1 MTDIKTFIG
10 FFTDDQSKAAE
21 IINFFQDRRWFDDPP
36 EIRDGI
42 PYLSDSQMTVYEAN
56 LREFLETENI
66 DDVFSSKFSQTA
78 GLFRK
83 FAKEE
88 RLSSNTRFYI
98 TDFMLYNMQKEI
110 TLYTD
115 EDMDELMQSVCD
127 ELTKEHGDVF
137 TFFIGWIRLNH
148 KTRYHR
154 NYVLEQRYSMNIN
167 NQAYDMDEYLEL
179 LYYLFC
185 PTYIEENNMY
195 VRAAES
201 MNYTDTW
208 LYLAI
213 HFICALRT
221 TDLERIYHPMLP
233 YSAQEVIDRIKDDTF
248 NENDARYVI
257 LSINTRMCVLPLTP
271 NKTKAHSG
279 ISSVKFCIPDSC
291 EVHFGKLFALAE
303 AHRQLKGRED
313 MPIIRKISS
322 YQEISR
328 YMGDEIGELFL
339 KNDFRSRSATKSY
352 LQFIEMLADDI
363 LDEQENGVHVKG
375 YMLAALAR
383 SHKGSYGEFAATT
396 FEYLKDSGLS
406 GMTPEFIVFEL
417 LERGVLSFI
426 PSILLRMITDQEYG
440 RMDAHKQTQMVQALD
455 MTPAEIESVVS
466 VVEQSREMAKEAVR
480 DLVTTEDNILDVLH
494 RIGSGQA
501 FSKQPECMC
510 LYTAMGK
517 ICSYPDRMQCVGCPY
532 EIGTKSTYYLLIS
545 ETNRLRMLRR
555 KTEDEHEKKKYTKIL
570 KNLVLPKLAESLEC
584 IGEAYGPEVR
594 KQYELMIKEN
604 T

>member
-66 DDVFSSKFSQTA
+66 DDAFSSKFSQTA

-213 HFICALRT
+213 HFSRSFFA
-221 TDLERIYHPMLP
+221 D
-233 YSAQEVIDRIKDDTF
+233 S
-248 NENDARYVI
+248 
-257 LSINTRMCVLPLTP
+257 SIHACL
-271 NKTKAHSG
+271 
-279 ISSVKFCIPDSC
+279 
-291 EVHFGKLFALAE
+291 
-303 AHRQLKGRED
+303 
-313 MPIIRKISS
+313 
-322 YQEISR
+322 
-328 YMGDEIGELFL
+328 
-339 KNDFRSRSATKSY
+339 FRS
-352 LQFIEMLADDI
+352 L
-363 LDEQENGVHVKG
+363 
-375 YMLAALAR
+375 
-383 SHKGSYGEFAATT
+383 
-396 FEYLKDSGLS
+396 
-406 GMTPEFIVFEL
+406 
-417 LERGVLSFI
+417 
-426 PSILLRMITDQEYG
+426 LLRF
-440 RMDAHKQTQMVQALD
+440 
-455 MTPAEIESVVS
+455 VS
-466 VVEQSREMAKEAVR
+466 V
-480 DLVTTEDNILDVLH
+480 
-494 RIGSGQA
+494 
-501 FSKQPECMC
+501 P
-510 LYTAMGK
+510 
-517 ICSYPDRMQCVGCPY
+517 
-532 EIGTKSTYYLLIS
+532 
-545 ETNRLRMLRR
+545 
-555 KTEDEHEKKKYTKIL
+555 
-570 KNLVLPKLAESLEC
+570 
-584 IGEAYGPEVR
+584 
-594 KQYELMIKEN
+594 
-604 T
+604 

>member
-66 DDVFSSKFSQTA
+66 DDAFSSKFSQTA

-88 RLSSNTRFYI
+88 RLSSNTKFYI

-248 NENDARYVI
+248 SENDARYVI

-303 AHRQLKGRED
+303 AHRQLKECSG
-313 MPIIRKISS
+313 IS
-322 YQEISR
+322 
-328 YMGDEIGELFL
+328 
-339 KNDFRSRSATKSY
+339 
-352 LQFIEMLADDI
+352 
-363 LDEQENGVHVKG
+363 
-375 YMLAALAR
+375 
-383 SHKGSYGEFAATT
+383 
-396 FEYLKDSGLS
+396 
-406 GMTPEFIVFEL
+406 
-417 LERGVLSFI
+417 
-426 PSILLRMITDQEYG
+426 
-440 RMDAHKQTQMVQALD
+440 
-455 MTPAEIESVVS
+455 
-466 VVEQSREMAKEAVR
+466 
-480 DLVTTEDNILDVLH
+480 
-494 RIGSGQA
+494 
-501 FSKQPECMC
+501 
-510 LYTAMGK
+510 
-517 ICSYPDRMQCVGCPY
+517 
-532 EIGTKSTYYLLIS
+532 
-545 ETNRLRMLRR
+545 
-555 KTEDEHEKKKYTKIL
+555 
-570 KNLVLPKLAESLEC
+570 
-584 IGEAYGPEVR
+584 
-594 KQYELMIKEN
+594 
-604 T
+604 